1 MSPKLLKEAAP
12 VISWPLATIFNYS
25 LSSGEIPDE
34 WKIAKVCPVYKD
46 GPVIDTSNYRPISLL
61 SICLKTFEKIVH
73 EQLYN
78 HLTINNLLSVYQS
91 GFRPSHSTVTAL
103 IDVTDY
109 ILDNAHQGLYTGVVF
124 LDLKKAFDTID
135 PHLLLDKLS
144 NIGLREN
151 EHLWFKNYLLNRN
164 QCVSLNGVTSDLQQ
178 IEYGVPQG
186 SVLGPLLFII
196 YINDLHLHVENSK
209 VILYADDTA
218 LFYASKDTSEVQ
230 QVLQRDLSSVHSWLT
245 ANKLTLNVKK
255 TKSMIFRTKKRVHKV
270 PTNLN
275 IKIDDEPLEQADAF
289 KYLGIWFD
297 PLLSWESHV
306 NKTITKISQRLGIIR
321 RIRNCLPQ
329 QTAKM
334 LIESMILPVF
344 DYGDVVWSNCNSTL
358 LCKLERLLNRAGK
371 TIIRCPIRTSS
382 TKVRQTLGWPSLV
395 ERQQFHL
402 STMAYNCYHGNVP
415 TYLLNCF
422 TPLSAVH
429 SHNTRLSKANGVF
442 IAPAKNNYALRKFTH
457 RGGNTWNSLPDN
469 LKTAEN
475 TSIFKRLYKTHYLD
489 AQPK

>member
-1 MSPKLLKEAAP
+1 MS
-12 VISWPLATIFNYS
+12 T
-25 LSSGEIPDE
+25 
-34 WKIAKVCPVYKD
+34 
-46 GPVIDTSNYRPISLL
+46 
-61 SICLKTFEKIVH
+61 
-73 EQLYN
+73 
-78 HLTINNLLSVYQS
+78 
-91 GFRPSHSTVTAL
+91 
-103 IDVTDY
+103 
-109 ILDNAHQGLYTGVVF
+109 
-124 LDLKKAFDTID
+124 
-135 PHLLLDKLS
+135 
-144 NIGLREN
+144 NI
-151 EHLWFKNYLLNRN
+151 
-164 QCVSLNGVTSDLQQ
+164 T
-178 IEYGVPQG
+178 
-186 SVLGPLLFII
+186 
-196 YINDLHLHVENSK
+196 
-209 VILYADDTA
+209 
-218 LFYASKDTSEVQ
+218 
-230 QVLQRDLSSVHSWLT
+230 
-245 ANKLTLNVKK
+245 
-255 TKSMIFRTKKRVHKV
+255 
-270 PTNLN
+270 
-275 IKIDDEPLEQADAF
+275 
-289 KYLGIWFD
+289 
-297 PLLSWESHV
+297 
-306 NKTITKISQRLGIIR
+306 QRLGIIH